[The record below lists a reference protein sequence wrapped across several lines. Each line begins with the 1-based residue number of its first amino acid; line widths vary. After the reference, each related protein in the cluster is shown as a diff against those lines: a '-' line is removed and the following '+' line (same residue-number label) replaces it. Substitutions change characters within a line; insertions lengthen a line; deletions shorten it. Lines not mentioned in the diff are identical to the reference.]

1 MRGKYLRKNVSTG
14 EYLAFLSVKYEVDPD
29 KLFHALVS
37 AGENGASKSG
47 DFSIECRSKTRE
59 KAMFLILKDSKVVAQ
74 FSILTEFLLERD
86 NPIKWL
92 MKTDMIRRYVAKKS
106 RQSLSLSIRDLRAGM
121 TQVNLRAKVLEILKP
136 KVVFTRFG
144 QYASVAN
151 ALIADDTGTIQ
162 LCLWN
167 DQIDSIAAGD
177 TIQIANAKAST
188 FGGQRQLRIGKNG
201 TLNSVE
207 EPLMPTEGN
216 R

>member
-1 MRGKYLRKNVSTG
+1 MSTG

-37 AGENGASKSG
+37 AGENGASKGG

-86 NPIKWL
+86 NPIRWL

-177 TIQIANAKAST
+177 TIQIENAKAST

-201 TLNSVE
+201 TLSSIE
-207 EPLMPTEGN
+207 EPMMPTEGN

>member
-1 MRGKYLRKNVSTG
+1 MSTG

-37 AGENGASKSG
+37 AGENGTAKSG
-47 DFSIECRSKTRE
+47 DLSIECRSKTRE

-86 NPIKWL
+86 NPIRWL

-151 ALIADDTGTIQ
+151 ALIADDTGTIH

-177 TIQIANAKAST
+177 TIQIENAKAST

-201 TLNSVE
+201 TLNSIE
-207 EPLMPTEGN
+207 EPVMPTEGN